1 MSNTTLYLVIL
12 EHRFRSY
19 RCKIRLTK
27 ELERNNF
34 FVLFTKASDRILSCL
49 LDVHL
54 SHFYCCKVVFVLNQL
69 SLL

>member
-1 MSNTTLYLVIL
+1 MSNMNLYLVIL
-12 EHRFRSY
+12 EHRSWSY
-19 RCKIRLTK
+19 HCKIRLTK
-27 ELERNNF
+27 ELERNDI

-54 SHFYCCKVVFVLNQL
+54 SHFYFCKVVFVLNQL